1 MNIQKI
7 LDKLIEKSNF
17 RTGHMEDGKDVYD
30 EIEVKVEDIKQ
41 SLEQAYKQ
49 GVESVVLE
57 DTFPT
62 KELDNVSINE
72 SNKISIRADGYNQAV
87 QDLED
92 KKAKLLK
99 E

>member
-49 GVESVVLE
+49 GVN
-57 DTFPT
+57 D
-62 KELDNVSINE
+62 SIN
-72 SNKISIRADGYNQAV
+72 SIEKGKEMGWNAGEIV
-87 QDLED
+87 QDLEE

>member
-41 SLEQAYKQ
+41 SLEQARKQ
-49 GVESVVLE
+49 TVTDTLE
-57 DTFPT
+57 EMKNFPT
-62 KELDNVSINE
+62 GLFDSTPYMKGFIKETKD
-72 SNKISIRADGYNQAV
+72 
-87 QDLED
+87 
-92 KKAKLLK
+92 KLLK